1 MRRESRDCES
11 QQGPSTAVGVPIVA
25 DAEPAIAFESVTK
38 RFGDATVLDGL
49 TFSVGKGEAFVII
62 GPSGTG
68 KSVALKH
75 VVGLLEPDAGV
86 VRTASER
93 IGYLF
98 QSGALLAWMT
108 VWDNVALPLV
118 ETTNLSES
126 EIESRVRDALA
137 AVGLADDADKY
148 PSEISG
154 GMQKR
159 AGLARSIVREA
170 DIILYDEPTSGL
182 DPVTARAIDRLI
194 ARLNRARGITS
205 VIVTHDL
212 AAALRLGDRILLLRD
227 GKAAFCGTPA
237 EFLASDDP
245 YVAEFVS
252 AMKGESNEKTE

>member
-1 MRRESRDCES
+1 MVSF
-11 QQGPSTAVGVPIVA
+11 
-25 DAEPAIAFESVTK
+25 DAVTK
-38 RFGDATVLDGL
+38 RFGDAVVLDGL
-49 TFSVGKGEAFVII
+49 TFSVAKGEVFVVI

-75 VVGLLEPDAGV
+75 IVGLLEPDSGT
-86 VRTASER
+86 VRTSSDR

-118 ETTNLSES
+118 ETTRLSDA
-126 EIESRVRDALA
+126 EIDTKVRAALT
-137 AVGLADDADKY
+137 AVGLEYDADKY

-159 AGLARSIVREA
+159 AGLARSIVRDA

-182 DPVTARAIDRLI
+182 DPVTARSIDRLI
-194 ARLNRARGITS
+194 FRLNRERGITS

-212 AAALRLGDRILLLRD
+212 AAALRLADRILLLKD

-237 EFLASDDP
+237 EFLASTEP
-245 YVAEFVS
+245 NVAEFVS
-252 AMKGESNEKTE
+252 AMKGGTDEKEE